1 MKNILYRITAVWAS
15 FIFIVTLLIEAFFL
29 WITGWLAEPKKTEV
43 FRKISVVWIRSYFFL
58 TGCRLIVK
66 GTENFK
72 KGKVYVVTC
81 NHNSF
86 LDVPILTPFVPGP
99 NKTIAKEAMAKI
111 PIFGLVYKRG
121 SILVNRADKE
131 SRKNSFLKM
140 LNVIK
145 SGMHMCIYPE
155 GTRNKT
161 SLPLKEFHAG
171 AFRLAMDT
179 QKDIIP
185 TLIFNTKKVLPMDK
199 GFYFRPGRLEMHFLP
214 AVPVSD
220 FDSFELLQAK
230 VYAIMS
236 DYYLKHQPT

>member
-1 MKNILYRITAVWAS
+1 MKNILYRIAAAWAALM
-15 FIFIVTLLIEAFFL
+15 FIISLLIEAFFL
-29 WITGWLAEPKKTEV
+29 WITSWLKEPKKTKV
-43 FRKISVVWIRSYFFL
+43 FRKISMVWIRSYFFL
-58 TGCRLIVK
+58 IGCRLIVK
-66 GTENFK
+66 GTDNFK

-99 NKTIAKEAMAKI
+99 NKTIAKSGMAKI

-121 SILVNRADKE
+121 SILVNRKDKE
-131 SRKNSFLKM
+131 SRKKSYLKM
-140 LNVIK
+140 IQVIK

-161 SLPLKEFHAG
+161 SLPLKEFHDG

-185 TLIFNTKKVLPMDK
+185 TLIFNTKKVMPMDK
-199 GFYFRPGRLEMHFLP
+199 GFYFNPGRLEMHFLP
-214 AVPVSD
+214 AVLVED
-220 FDSFELLQAK
+220 YNSFEELKAK
-230 VYAIMS
+230 VYEIMS
-236 DYYLKHQPT
+236 SYYVNNQPK